1 MRNVEVTRKDS
12 EDDPLFSERMDRDGW
27 KPEQEWSVDNRG
39 LADFFRMLQPAAHS
53 LYCLRLCEER
63 SGRRL

>member
-27 KPEQEWSVDNRG
+27 KPKQEWSVDNRG
-39 LADFFRMLQPAAHS
+39 LADFF
-53 LYCLRLCEER
+53 
-63 SGRRL
+63 